1 MGLGFLSKYLFIYLI
16 IGIKLFFIYLL
27 FNKKIKTFKF
37 LITSLVALL
46 IVSPHLI
53 WLMNNDFVT
62 LAYGVSRT
70 NLDSSLWSHFLFP
83 IIFIIKQI
91 GILLP
96 FFLLSFFLVKKIF
109 IRKIIIDEKNNFYLI
124 YFYTANITDDFNL

>member
-1 MGLGFLSKYLFIYLI
+1 M
-16 IGIKLFFIYLL
+16 
-27 FNKKIKTFKF
+27 
-37 LITSLVALL
+37 VD
-46 IVSPHLI
+46 
-53 WLMNNDFVT
+53 NNDFVT

-109 IRKIIIDEKNNFYLI
+109 IRKIIIDEKITFILFIFILPILLMILTSVIMGAEIRTMWMTPFYLLAGVSFVLI
-124 YFYTANITDDFNL
+124 YKKY

>member
-1 MGLGFLSKYLFIYLI
+1 MNISQLPFWSLSILFTWRCIKHEKISDYLCLGLFMGLGFLSKYLFIYLI

-27 FNKKIKTFKF
+27 FKKKIKTFKF

-70 NLDSSLWSHFLFP
+70 NLDSSLTDHFLFP

-96 FFLLSFFLVKKIF
+96 FSYYHFF
-109 IRKIIIDEKNNFYLI
+109 
-124 YFYTANITDDFNL
+124 